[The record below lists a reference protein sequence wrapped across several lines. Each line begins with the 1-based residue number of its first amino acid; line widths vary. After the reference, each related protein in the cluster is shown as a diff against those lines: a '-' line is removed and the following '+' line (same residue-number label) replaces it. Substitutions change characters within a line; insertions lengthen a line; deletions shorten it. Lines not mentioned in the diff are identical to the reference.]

1 MYIKSIFREMKTS
14 KKIAF
19 ISLFT
24 IFIDHQKVQTDL
36 SQFDIIG
43 HRTVLFSNDD
53 IVLLTTN

>member
-1 MYIKSIFREMKTS
+1 MKTS
-14 KKIAF
+14 TNSF
-19 ISLFT
+19 YFTFT
-24 IFIDHQKVQTDL
+24 IFIDHQKVQIDL

>member
-1 MYIKSIFREMKTS
+1 MKTS

-53 IVLLTTN
+53 TVLLTTN